1 MHPGRELITPPSDN
15 NGKRGSPN
23 IINID
28 IDPSNIQNINSHVTK
43 IKLGD
48 LAESIITKDYSPSP
62 LHPVRPN
69 FSQQYQQDLFSEQ
82 WKQNKRMKED
92 MQNKSNPVLD
102 ELGTSS
108 DDRQPLKISQSPSP
122 RQRHTF
128 HEPVS
133 PPDSQIFSVDKR
145 ISMHPPSSQEFALD
159 CYVKSR
165 IAEAMRTEGDKR
177 MDDREQKIIHTQD
190 QNTNLQE
197 PQSNVT
203 GSHSKSEHTTCSSVP
218 MTSYAPTVYAYPYSA
233 LNMVSGGNSLLSPK
247 QESIIESDSTLQ
259 SKTMP
264 SGQLSSH
271 TLQVTEP
278 KPLLSAQYE
287 ALSDED

>member
-1 MHPGRELITPPSDN
+1 MHPGRGTPPSDN

-28 IDPSNIQNINSHVTK
+28 IDPSSVQNINNQVTK

-82 WKQNKRMKED
+82 WKQNKRMNMQKEE
-92 MQNKSNPVLD
+92 MQHKSNPMLD
-102 ELGTSS
+102 ELGSSS
-108 DDRQPLKISQSPSP
+108 DDRQLLKMGQSPSP
-122 RQRHTF
+122 RQRHSF

-133 PPDSQIFSVDKR
+133 PPDSQAFSIDKR

-177 MDDREQKIIHTQD
+177 IDERDQKIHTQD

-197 PQSNVT
+197 PQNIVT
-203 GSHSKSEHTTCSSVP
+203 GSHSKTEHTTCSSVP

-233 LNMVSGGNSLLSPK
+233 LNMVSGGNTLLSPK
-247 QESIIESDSTLQ
+247 QESVVESDSTQQ
-259 SKTMP
+259 SKNIS
-264 SGQLSSH
+264 SGQLPSH

>member
-1 MHPGRELITPPSDN
+1 MHPGREIVTPPSD

-28 IDPSNIQNINSHVTK
+28 IDPNNISNMNSHVTK

-48 LAESIITKDYSPSP
+48 LAESIIQKDYSPSP

-69 FSQQYQQDLFSEQ
+69 FPQQYQQDLFSEQ
-82 WKQNKRMKED
+82 WKQNKRMNIQKEE
-92 MQNKSNPVLD
+92 MLNKINPTLD

-108 DDRQPLKISQSPSP
+108 DDRQLLKISQSQSP

-133 PPDSQIFSVDKR
+133 PPDSQIYSVDKR
-145 ISMHPPSSQEFALD
+145 ISLHPPSSQEFALD

-177 MDDREQKIIHTQD
+177 MDDREQKIVHTQD

-203 GSHSKSEHTTCSSVP
+203 GSHSKSELTTCSSVP

-233 LNMVSGGNSLLSPK
+233 LNMVSGANSLLSPK
-247 QESIIESDSTLQ
+247 QESIIEPDNAQ
-259 SKTMP
+259 SKSMP

-271 TLQVTEP
+271 TLQEP